1 MSELVYGKIDLLN
14 TSLGKITLQYTGTVA
29 KINFVFS
36 QKKVVNIVFLEM
48 RPLSNSLIFKF
59 VYFRKKNNDFFK
71 IL

>member
-36 QKKVVNIVFLEM
+36 QKKSCQYRVFRAETTL
-48 RPLSNSLIFKF
+48 
-59 VYFRKKNNDFFK
+59 
-71 IL
+71 